1 MLDKWYWIM
10 PNIVLFDKELTDKQK
25 LLFCLISSLCAKE
38 WFCWATNEY
47 LWEKLW
53 ANKLTISRNIAVL
66 EEKWL
71 IYIDIIPEQWN
82 KRKMGI
88 VKNDNTY
95 WQKSIE
101 GIDENINS
109 LYIYTNI
116 TNEYLYERYYW
127 STKWINKKKCNGI
140 IDNLL
145 KQWTTLN
152 DIRIWMVLYNN
163 ECRLNREWRY
173 VKKLENWLAEFQPL
187 TDEQIEENLTRIVR
201 EYKQKKKSDEKY
213 SKSKP
218 CKDLWNELCEAFWK
232 EKMNAMFKS
241 ESAWGIEIKFI

>member
-38 WFCWATNEY
+38 WFCWATNEM
-47 LWEKLW
+47 LG
-53 ANKLTISRNIAVL
+53 NKLNASKITISKNVAALCDRWFISIEVSQKDGNTRKITIVKNDKRYSQ
-66 EEKWL
+66 KWQ
-71 IYIDIIPEQWN
+71 E
-82 KRKMGI
+82 GI
-88 VKNDNTY
+88 VKNDNP
-95 WQKSIE
+95 
-101 GIDENINS
+101 
-109 LYIYTNI
+109 LYIYNI

-140 IDNLL
+140 IDDLL
-145 KQWTTLN
+145 KQWITLD

-163 ECRLNREWRY
+163 ECRLSKEWRY
-173 VKKLENWLAEFQPL
+173 VRKLENWLAEFQPL

-218 CKDLWNELCEAFWK
+218 CKDLWNELSEVFWK
-232 EKMNAMFKS
+232 EKVNAIYKS
-241 ESAWGIEIKFI
+241 ESTGGIKLNFT

>member
-10 PNIVLFDKELTDKQK
+10 PNKVLFDNELTDKQK

-38 WFCWATNEY
+38 WFCWATNDY
-47 LWEKLW
+47 LWGKLW

-66 EEKWL
+66 EGKWL
-71 IYIDIIPEQWN
+71 IYTDIISEQWN

-101 GIDENINS
+101 GIDKNINS
-109 LYIYTNI
+109 LYIYMNI

-127 STKWINKKKCNGI
+127 ATKWINKKKCNRI
-140 IDNLL
+140 IDDLL
-145 KQWTTLN
+145 KQWITLN

-163 ECRLNREWRY
+163 ECRLNKEWRY
-173 VKKLENWLAEFQPL
+173 VRKLENWLDEFQPL
-187 TDEQIEENLTRIVR
+187 NEDQIEETLTRIIR
-201 EYKQKKKSDEKY
+201 EHKQKKKSDEKY

-218 CKDLWNELCEAFWK
+218 CKDLWNELCETFWK
-232 EKMNAMFKS
+232 EKVNTIFKN
-241 ESAWGIEIKFI
+241 ESAWGIELNFI

>member
-10 PNIVLFDKELTDKQK
+10 PNIVLFDNELTDKQK

-38 WFCWATNEY
+38 WFCWATNDY
-47 LWEKLW
+47 LWGKLW

-66 EEKWL
+66 EGKWL
-71 IYIDIIPEQWN
+71 IYTDIISEQWN

-101 GIDENINS
+101 GIDKNINS
-109 LYIYTNI
+109 LYIYMNI

-127 STKWINKKKCNGI
+127 ATKWINKKKCNRI
-140 IDNLL
+140 IDDLL
-145 KQWTTLN
+145 KQWITLN

-163 ECRLNREWRY
+163 ECRLNKEWRY
-173 VKKLENWLAEFQPL
+173 VRKLENWLDEFQPL
-187 TDEQIEENLTRIVR
+187 NEDQIEETLTRIIR
-201 EYKQKKKSDEKY
+201 EHKQKKKSDEKY

-218 CKDLWNELCEAFWK
+218 CKDLWNELCETFWK
-232 EKMNAMFKS
+232 EKVNTIFKN
-241 ESAWGIEIKFI
+241 ESAWGIELNFI